1 MQSITIK
8 IKTTN
13 AAFRSGLD
21 TPEDQAEWDGDAC
34 RDEVRRILEH
44 AVTERLSADLFET
57 GGEVALFDVNGASV
71 GSIVVK

>member
-1 MQSITIK
+1 MKNVTIK
-8 IKTTN
+8 IKTTG

-21 TPEDQAEWDGDAC
+21 TAEEQAEWDGDAC

-44 AVTERLSADLFET
+44 AIVERLSADLFET
-57 GGEVALFDVNGASV
+57 GGEVALFDLNGNSV

>member
-1 MQSITIK
+1 MQNITIK

-21 TPEDQAEWDGDAC
+21 TAEEQAEWDGDSR

-57 GGEVALFDVNGASV
+57 GGEVALFDVNGANV
-71 GSIVVK
+71 GSIVIK

>member
-1 MQSITIK
+1 MQNITIK
-8 IKTTN
+8 SKTTN

-21 TPEDQAEWDGDAC
+21 TAEEQAEWDGDSR

-57 GGEVALFDVNGASV
+57 GGEVALFDVNGANV
-71 GSIVVK
+71 GSIVIK

>member
-1 MQSITIK
+1 MQNITIK
-8 IKTTN
+8 IDTTN

-21 TPEDQAEWDGDAC
+21 TAEEQAEWDGDAC

-57 GGEVALFDVNGASV
+57 GGEVALFDVNGNAV
-71 GSIVVK
+71 GSIVVE